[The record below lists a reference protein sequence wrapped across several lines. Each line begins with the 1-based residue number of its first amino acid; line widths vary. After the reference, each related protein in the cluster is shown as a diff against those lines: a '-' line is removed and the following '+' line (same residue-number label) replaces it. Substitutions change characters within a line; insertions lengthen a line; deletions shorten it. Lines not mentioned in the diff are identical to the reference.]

1 MVSRSYRQPEEKPTA
16 ATSSLARRRMGV
28 IVSTTLLWGMFSS
41 GAEVLLPLWVSGEL
55 GLSADQWAHLRS
67 LRMIGV
73 LVGILPLGVLTER
86 YGDRLLG
93 AICMAL
99 IAVVL
104 VAWSMGE
111 SLALWV
117 GMPIYGALVSAAFV
131 NMNTLTQRI
140 SDARQGLANSIYRSV
155 YACAAIFA
163 PVIVTRLAKAWHG
176 YPPVLYTLAGAL
188 VVGAVVLMQY
198 PDHRLPARTVGAWG
212 ACRDMWVSYRQA
224 CRNRDLMR
232 MILLTQFWFAAVAAV
247 GTFAAIR
254 FTQEL
259 GVSDGRFGEYGAAS
273 GLLTLL
279 GVICSGFLLDRVSIR
294 KFSIVCAMGAAACCL
309 VMGLGDSVAVS
320 AVAFILHGPLHMM
333 LSSPV
338 SMWVSRSAGDTS
350 QTSAFSMHK
359 VVTAAFLA
367 ASVAL
372 LGLLESRY
380 GMRTLLLGSGVLGVA
395 VAASFGLLREP
406 PRPKLQRAAQLPA
419 G

>member
-1 MVSRSYRQPEEKPTA
+1 MVSRSRRQPVGEST
-16 ATSSLARRRMGV
+16 TRVGSLARRRMGV
-28 IVSTTLLWGMFSS
+28 IASTTLLWGMFSS

-55 GLSADQWAHLRS
+55 GLNADQWAHLRS
-67 LRMIGV
+67 LRMVGV

-93 AICMAL
+93 AVCMVL

-104 VAWSMGE
+104 VAWSMGG
-111 SLALWV
+111 SVSLWV
-117 GMPIYGALVSAAFV
+117 GMPIFGALVSAAFV

-140 SDARQGLANSIYRSV
+140 SDARQGLANCIYRSV

-163 PVIVTRLAKAWHG
+163 PIVVTRLAKTWNG
-176 YPPVLYTLAGAL
+176 YPPVLYTLAAALVAGGAL
-188 VVGAVVLMQY
+188 LMLY
-198 PDHRLPARTVGAWG
+198 PDRRRPAGTVGAWG

-224 CRNRDLMR
+224 LRSRDLMR
-232 MILLTQFWFAAVAAV
+232 MILVTQFWFASVAAV

-259 GVSDGRFGEYGAAS
+259 GVSDRRFGEFGAAA
-273 GLLTLL
+273 GLLTLI
-279 GVICSGFLLDRVSIR
+279 GVSCSGLLLDRVSIR
-294 KFSIVCAMGAAACCL
+294 RFSILCAMGSAACCL

-320 AVAFILHGPLHMM
+320 AVAFILYGPLHMM

-338 SMWVSRSAGDTS
+338 SMWVSRSAGDAS

-367 ASVAL
+367 AGVAL

-380 GMRTLLLGSGVLGVA
+380 GMRAVLLGSGVLGVL

-406 PRPKLQRAAQLPA
+406 PRPTLQRAAGLRA